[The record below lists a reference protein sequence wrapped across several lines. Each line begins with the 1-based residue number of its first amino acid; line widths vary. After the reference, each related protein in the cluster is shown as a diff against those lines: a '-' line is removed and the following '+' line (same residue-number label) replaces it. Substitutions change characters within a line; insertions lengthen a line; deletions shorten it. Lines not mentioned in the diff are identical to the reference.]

1 MCCLREREGGSA
13 AGTAGPPPSRLRRGY
28 FVVSPPLVPVDPPV
42 EPGEPVEPAE
52 PGESLVPIP
61 LPLVPVPVPAGG
73 GLPMPLEPVL
83 PVAPADVMSTLFA
96 FTVLPEPEK
105 LARTSSPSLMS
116 SREALEPSFITF
128 VLESSLIVLSLPER
142 VNVFFERSNFS
153 TLPWSELPAVAD
165 VSLVEPVL
173 EVP

>member
-1 MCCLREREGGSA
+1 MWCLKEGGSA

-28 FVVSPPLVPVDPPV
+28 FVVSPPLVPVDPP
-42 EPGEPVEPAE
+42 
-52 PGESLVPIP
+52 
-61 LPLVPVPVPAGG
+61 
-73 GLPMPLEPVL
+73 LEPVL
-83 PVAPADVMSTLFA
+83 PVAPADVMSRLFA

-128 VLESSLIVLSLPER
+128 VLESSLIVLSLPES

-165 VSLVEPVL
+165 LSLVEPVL

>member
-1 MCCLREREGGSA
+1 
-13 AGTAGPPPSRLRRGY
+13 
-28 FVVSPPLVPVDPPV
+28 
-42 EPGEPVEPAE
+42 
-52 PGESLVPIP
+52 
-61 LPLVPVPVPAGG
+61 
-73 GLPMPLEPVL
+73 MPLEPVL
-83 PVAPADVMSTLFA
+83 PVAPADVMSRLFA

-116 SREALEPSFITF
+116 SKEALEPFFITF
-128 VLESSLIVLSLPER
+128 VLESSLIVLSLPES